1 MSGYIYHDK
10 EETREPH
17 IQNLVGDHGPLHV
30 HVYRN
35 GRLVVI
41 FDLENRRPV
50 KGRLSRQILRL
61 IKELEEEGL
70 L

>member
-1 MSGYIYHDK
+1 MTKKRRGN
-10 EETREPH
+10 H
-17 IQNLVGDHGPLHV
+17 IFKTWSGDHGPLNV
-30 HVYRN
+30 HVYRD

-41 FDLENRRPV
+41 FDLEYRRPV

-61 IKELEEEGL
+61 IKELEKEGL